1 MTSKLQKKLLKI
13 KNRLDS
19 KALRDP
25 KTLPQKRDRLNWE
38 RVRIIL
44 MKRYDTT

>member
-13 KNRLDS
+13 KKRLDN
-19 KALRDP
+19 KALRAP

-38 RVRIIL
+38 RVRTIL